1 MEEVK
6 IPITL
11 EDGGFSAGMK
21 RTIDHMAETQRE
33 VDKTGMS
40 VENFAKHMQEYYA
53 RMEKLTTAVMENTAA
68 MGKDSQAARQ
78 FGKDISDAT
87 DKGVRGFGRLEKAAI
102 GFFTLQKA
110 KEFVGKVYDVR
121 SEIERLETS
130 FRVLIGNKDKADALF
145 ASIRKFAVETPLQM
159 NDLASAAQT
168 MMGFGIG
175 SDDILAN
182 LKALGDV
189 AMGDSQK
196 FQSLALAFSQTSAAG
211 KLMGQ
216 DLLQMIN
223 AGFNP
228 LDQMSKTTGKS
239 IAALKDEMSKGAISA
254 DMVRQAFID
263 ATSEGGK
270 YSGMLEAQSK
280 TMAGAY
286 SNLQGAI
293 DDMLNEIGEKSEGIF
308 ATAIDGAT
316 NLVKHY
322 EKVASVIQDI
332 VVAYGMYKAALMTA
346 NAFEKASVSIK
357 QSMAVQEALLS
368 AEAKKLAA
376 ARGISLAAAKAE
388 LGSVNLLTVAK
399 IRLTAVTNALTTSMM
414 ANPYVMVAMA
424 VAGLCYGIYK
434 LATAEDAE
442 TAARRRA
449 NEEMQTFQNNLE
461 EQKNKVQSYI
471 HTLQDSTASEYK
483 KAEAWEML
491 NRLSP
496 SLTEKY
502 SKAELAT
509 LDLAE
514 ATKQLNE
521 ENEKANYEHL
531 RTEVKKW
538 EETISRVKQEML
550 DDAKYGGNNS
560 MFYLHQLEDA
570 KTQLDAYQKKLTEI
584 DTLRIKME
592 EANKP
597 LEIRIR
603 EANENAEAK
612 AEIYNFYKK
621 AADLAGELK
630 NAHDVAAGTIANSSI
645 PSDYEAIAD
654 DTRKKYDAMVSELED
669 DVEILR
675 KKIAESPASLKLKKE
690 LENKEDVLKD
700 LLQMK
705 QMWDMTGATTIPLTF
720 QINFSQVER
729 ALQSAQTGDGKNT
742 DGMVW
747 VTDGVSLAGG
757 HWEKSKEKADTRTA
771 AEWRKDAYNSWKS
784 AQKEVDSFWK
794 KKESMDKATFDKE
807 YERLKGIA
815 DAAKKDYEKLKG
827 EKKSEKKDPAVEKS
841 RKQKEYL
848 ALMEK
853 QRTEQERATRDME
866 LSTSQAEI
874 DAMEDG
880 SKKTLAQITL
890 DFEKRKEEIER
901 GYEDLKQKK
910 IEAAKRLWEANP
922 ANKNKVFDA
931 GSVDTGYTAV
941 ETKNYESMLASARE
955 EYVQHVKELAS
966 EDLQYMYDYLSQYGS
981 MQSQKL
987 AIARSYDQKIADEED
1002 LWRKKALEKE
1012 KQDLIDSITSENL
1025 VKQLDLGSLFSDY
1038 GNILASPLEQTIKK
1052 LEEYTKSSAFKS
1064 RSIDDQKSIYEAIDN
1079 AKKQLSEIGKVS
1091 FKTLGE
1097 NLYEYNN
1104 ALVAFNSSS
1113 EQLQLAAQ
1121 DVIDSEKALAEARKA
1136 AAETTEDVENAE
1148 AVRNARASNNA
1159 ARSRYESAETA
1170 YYEAQNRMVSTQRAA
1185 SDSLSALNNSIESVG
1200 NIASA
1205 VASGSMKQ
1213 LWDALGTKTQ
1223 NRIALFLSGNKSFEN
1238 ALKSMGDILG
1248 KQGNGMDFLV
1258 GKIKGMTSD
1267 ILSSGDAISS
1277 SDFGERITGLFS
1289 ELFGNDNS
1297 DISKFGKNI
1306 SKVLSNVFDKAQ
1318 EEGKDTVD
1326 VVEEVGT
1333 ATVKAISKN
1342 GGSIWVMIVGLIL
1355 DLLDVLKEGIGTLIE
1370 TLLDSVANAIEGIL
1384 TEIGSG
1390 KFFVRIAEGIGNVI
1404 AGIVKGIGNLFS
1416 GGIAFGGSNE
1426 DEMEERID
1434 ELAKANEALTTSID
1448 ALKNTIEKKDSSNE
1462 MSIEAYQ
1469 KALQAEQDWEK
1480 NQREA
1485 IAAKAS
1491 EYANSGYGFLK
1502 LGGKR
1507 SFNAHMA
1514 GNDWEGWKAFT
1525 QALKEHGIDKDVNR
1539 NNIWTLTPEEM
1550 QILRDFRPSEWASLF
1565 SGDGHKNPQDLVNEY
1580 IERAGMQESLT
1591 SALNEKLTGYS
1602 WDGFIDAYKNLL
1614 KDLDSTTED
1623 FADHINELISN
1634 ALIESFVNSDAI
1646 KERISNLYDKIAEY
1660 AGVDSDGGTTLTESE
1675 IEDIRRDN
1683 ENIASLLTTWRDAAK
1698 EAGLIVDANDKES
1711 KEYFG
1716 NLRDMWLSTLTDME
1730 ADAASWSK
1738 EITRVMVEDLISNMV
1753 LGDDFV
1759 KWLEEWK
1766 ERYKEAV
1773 ESGDTDAVKSLR
1785 EELEAMRATLA
1796 TEAQDIMDMTGYTE
1810 MMTEIE
1816 SVFDDLHSDFLET
1829 LMEMDADAEEWS
1841 RKITETMVRQL
1852 IERNLLNE
1860 AFDQKL
1866 DEWRTR
1872 FENVM
1877 ADTTL
1882 SDSEKE
1888 ASLALLRAE
1897 LVAMRESLS
1906 AEAQKFLDSLGY
1918 SEMLAEKEESPFKNL
1933 RQSFLNT
1940 LLDMKSDAEDFRK
1953 GLEKTLVQD
1962 MIERL
1967 VMDVKLTVNGTEF
1980 DNFDSYLTDWNDRYM
1995 SIFQNNDLSKE
2006 EKESRLQALIDELV
2020 AEREALDTATAD
2032 IRDRLKEEEVD
2043 TTFKDMS
2050 DSWISLLM
2058 DMDAT
2063 AEDWAEETG
2072 RTMARRIMEE
2082 MMQTQMIQP
2091 LLDELQAAFDA
2102 AMSAEG
2108 ATWESV
2114 LPGLLPYIEEVKNSF
2129 GEMQPMVE
2137 QILNALGIFKE
2148 VEADDTISSLRDDWL
2163 SALMDM
2169 KAGTQDFVN
2178 DIRQLLTKK
2187 LVEKLLL
2194 NSQFESWLDGIQ
2206 QKYEEILNSD
2216 MDEAKMAAAMQR
2228 LATEWS
2234 QMAKDMQEETQR
2246 IFDLTG
2252 WSSIVEQMDSP
2263 LADLR
2268 SSFVSTL
2275 MDMESDAEDFADN
2288 ISMQLTEA
2296 FIDKFVLGDEFEN
2309 RLQEWQE
2316 QYAAIMR
2323 GNYSEEDRAR
2333 LLKELQSAIAAAKE
2347 GYASE
2352 AQAIHDLMGTGTSTD
2367 QSATMNMAEKAT
2379 YDQFETYLGISVAQQ
2394 MATLQGNEVRMQI
2407 LSTLQG
2413 MAGIT
2418 STDGGETAREIRTLL
2433 GTTNEYLLDIKRSN
2447 RAMLEQFGV
2456 KLDNITNKLQRLL

>member
-11 EDGGFSAGMK
+11 EDGGFSVGMK

-40 VENFAKHMQEYYA
+40 VDNFAKHMQEYYA

-87 DKGVRGFGRLEKAAI
+87 DNGVRGFGRLEKAAI

-110 KEFVGKVYDVR
+110 KEFVGQVYDVR

-145 ASIRKFAVETPLQM
+145 FSIRKFAVETLLQL

-216 DLLQMIN
+216 DLLQMVN

-228 LDQMSKTTGKS
+228 LEQMSKTTGKS

-270 YSGMLEAQSK
+270 FNGMLEAQSK

-316 NLVKHY
+316 NLVNNY

-346 NAFEKASVSIK
+346 NAVEKASVSIK

-399 IRLTAVTNALTTSMM
+399 IRLKAATNELTTSMM
-414 ANPYVMVAMA
+414 ANPYVMVAVA

-449 NEEMQTFQNNLE
+449 NAEMQTFQNNLE
-461 EQKNKVQSYI
+461 EQKNKIQSYI
-471 HTLQDSTASEYK
+471 HTLQDSTATEYQ

-491 NRLSP
+491 NKLSP
-496 SLTEKY
+496 TLTEKY

-509 LDLAE
+509 LNLAE

-538 EETISRVKQEML
+538 EEAISRAKADIR
-550 DDAKYGGNNS
+550 DDAKYGGNNGL
-560 MFYLHQLEDA
+560 FYLHQLEEA
-570 KTQLDAYQKKLTEI
+570 TMQLDAYKKKLAEI
-584 DTLRIKME
+584 DSLRIKME

-597 LEIRIR
+597 LEIRIK

-654 DTRKKYDAMVSELED
+654 DTRKKYDALVSELED
-669 DVEILR
+669 DVEKLR
-675 KKIAESPASLKLKKE
+675 KKIAESPASLKLQKE
-690 LENKEDVLKD
+690 LENKEEVLKD
-700 LLQMK
+700 LLHMK
-705 QMWDMTGATTIPLTF
+705 QMWEKMGATTIPLTF
-720 QINFSQVER
+720 QLNYSQVER
-729 ALQSAQTGDGKNT
+729 ALQSAQTGEGKNT

-747 VTDGVSLAGG
+747 VEDGVSLAGG

-771 AEWRKDAYNSWKS
+771 SEWRKDAYNNWRS
-784 AQKEVDSFWK
+784 AQKEVDSFWE
-794 KKESMDKATFDKE
+794 KKESMDKETFDKE

-827 EKKSEKKDPAVEKS
+827 EKKSEKKDPAVEKA

-941 ETKNYESMLASARE
+941 ETKNYEAMLASARE
-955 EYVQHVKELAS
+955 EYVRAISDMEIPDLPQSYIQDRIKEIK
-966 EDLQYMYDYLSQYGS
+966 EDYEQEIKAIREEEAKLKESQGGS
-981 MQSQKL
+981 LTQSQSDDYVKKYAAAQKKMSDDVKAL
-987 AIARSYDQKIADEED
+987 EKAEVERGKKKYKQLLNDFKSYDQKRRDLEKKYNED
-1002 LWRKKALEKE
+1002 LAVYQAQREQIENSGGDTTEIDESIAERTKQYKKDVQDLQNDILTASDFYTKLFADVSEKGYKALRDFYRQSKDIPENANVLGDGMEIEIPVKDANGNFVKKAVKVTIDEFQKMQKQVKSIQEELEK
-1012 KQDLIDSITSENL
+1012 DNP
-1025 VKQLDLGSLFSDY
+1025 F
-1038 GNILASPLEQTIKK
+1038 A
-1052 LEEYTKSSAFKS
+1052 AFKS
-1064 RSIDDQKSIYEAIDN
+1064 SWVELCEKMKNDGDVAGALKKLNSNGKELTSTINGWGESLGAVFGERFSKSIEEAMTMVNGVMDMGTGIAQIYSGDIVGGITN
-1079 AKKQLSEIGKVS
+1079 TLSGLSSIVSMFTSWKEKMEEMRRQWYIAQIETSRELRKEREEYAAIRSTISDIIKDQETLNWLVSKGFAKPSSVS
-1091 FKTLGE
+1091 LWE
-1097 NLYEYNN
+1097 
-1104 ALVAFNSSS
+1104 AQS
-1113 EQLQLAAQ
+1113 EQLDEYMKSLKEEKKTYDDLWSKLQGSKGYYEWGNSMNGGSMEWSLRGYSAEQIKLWYNQ
-1121 DVIDSEKALAEARKA
+1121 DKLSG
-1136 AAETTEDVENAE
+1136 
-1148 AVRNARASNNA
+1148 A
-1159 ARSRYESAETA
+1159 ARD
-1170 YYEAQNRMVSTQRAA
+1170 YYEAWVESGKSVEELRDHIEECYAAMQEMVMGMNF
-1185 SDSLSALNNSIESVG
+1185 DSFLTSVRNNLQEARGDVSKFAEFTEDTI
-1200 NIASA
+1200 I
-1205 VASGSMKQ
+1205 
-1213 LWDALGTKTQ
+1213 DAL
-1223 NRIALFLSGNKSFEN
+1223 LN
-1238 ALKSMGDILG
+1238 AFMY
-1248 KQGNGMDFLV
+1248 Q
-1258 GKIKGMTSD
+1258 
-1267 ILSSGDAISS
+1267 
-1277 SDFGERITGLFS
+1277 
-1289 ELFGNDNS
+1289 
-1297 DISKFGKNI
+1297 
-1306 SKVLSNVFDKAQ
+1306 
-1318 EEGKDTVD
+1318 
-1326 VVEEVGT
+1326 
-1333 ATVKAISKN
+1333 
-1342 GGSIWVMIVGLIL
+1342 
-1355 DLLDVLKEGIGTLIE
+1355 
-1370 TLLDSVANAIEGIL
+1370 
-1384 TEIGSG
+1384 
-1390 KFFVRIAEGIGNVI
+1390 
-1404 AGIVKGIGNLFS
+1404 
-1416 GGIAFGGSNE
+1416 
-1426 DEMEERID
+1426 
-1434 ELAKANEALTTSID
+1434 ELAKLVEPLYNELSEALID
-1448 ALKNTIEKKDSSNE
+1448 
-1462 MSIEAYQ
+1462 
-1469 KALQAEQDWEK
+1469 
-1480 NQREA
+1480 
-1485 IAAKAS
+1485 
-1491 EYANSGYGFLK
+1491 G
-1502 LGGKR
+1502 
-1507 SFNAHMA
+1507 
-1514 GNDWEGWKAFT
+1514 
-1525 QALKEHGIDKDVNR
+1525 
-1539 NNIWTLTPEEM
+1539 
-1550 QILRDFRPSEWASLF
+1550 
-1565 SGDGHKNPQDLVNEY
+1565 
-1580 IERAGMQESLT
+1580 RA
-1591 SALNEKLTGYS
+1591 
-1602 WDGFIDAYKNLL
+1602 D
-1614 KDLDSTTED
+1614 ED
-1623 FADHINELISN
+1623 FIRNWKEKYIKTMGDATKRLEEIS
-1634 ALIESFVNSDAI
+1634 AA
-1646 KERISNLYDKIAEY
+1646 
-1660 AGVDSDGGTTLTESE
+1660 AGVDVFSDGGTT
-1675 IEDIRRDN
+1675 D
-1683 ENIASLLTTWRDAAK
+1683 
-1698 EAGLIVDANDKES
+1698 S
-1711 KEYFG
+1711 KDYFD

-1730 ADAASWSK
+1730 ADGEAWK
-1738 EITRVMVEDLISNMV
+1738 REILRVMFEDLVSEAL
-1753 LGDDFV
+1753 LGDDFDL
-1759 KWLEEWK
+1759 WLTEWK
-1766 ERYKEAV
+1766 KAYKAALEAGDEQRLTELLQEQV
-1773 ESGDTDAVKSLR
+1773 EKR
-1785 EELEAMRATLA
+1785 EELARQ
-1796 TEAQDIMDMTGYTE
+1796 AQEIADGLGYTKE
-1810 MMTEIE
+1810 LEE
-1816 SVFDDLHSDFLET
+1816 AENAFSDIRSTFLDT
-1829 LMEMDADAEEWS
+1829 LMDMDADAESWGE
-1841 RKITETMVRQL
+1841 KIRETLLREMVEKSIVDGLGLGAQM
-1852 IERNLLNE
+1852 E
-1860 AFDQKL
+1860 AFGKQLLAYISD
-1866 DEWRTR
+1866 D
-1872 FENVM
+1872 
-1877 ADTTL
+1877 TL
-1882 SDSEKE
+1882 SDEALQKGIDEVLAEMEASFGQASELVQKMRDVLGIGKE
-1888 ASLALLRAE
+1888 AGKS
-1897 LVAMRESLS
+1897 
-1906 AEAQKFLDSLGY
+1906 
-1918 SEMLAEKEESPFKNL
+1918 ESPFGNL

-1940 LLDMKSDAEDFRK
+1940 LLDMKSDAESFRES
-1953 GLEKTLVQD
+1953 LDKTLVQD
-1962 MIERL
+1962 MIEKL
-1967 VMDVKLTVNGTEF
+1967 VMDVKLTVNGRDF
-1980 DNFDSYLTDWNDRYM
+1980 DNFDSYLTDWNDRYL

-2006 EKESRLQALIDELV
+2006 ERESRLQALIDELV
-2020 AEREALDTATAD
+2020 AEREALDAATAD
-2032 IRDRLKEEEVD
+2032 LRDRLKEEEVD

-2082 MMQTQMIQP
+2082 MMQAQMIQP

-2102 AMSAEG
+2102 LMSAEG

-2114 LPGLLPYIEEVKNSF
+2114 LPSLLPYIEEVKNAF

-2169 KAGTQDFVN
+2169 EAGTQDFVN

-2216 MDEAKMAAAMQR
+2216 MDEAQMAAAMQR

-2288 ISMQLTEA
+2288 ISKQLTEA

-2333 LLKELQSAIAAAKE
+2333 LLKELQAAIAAAKE
-2347 GYASE
+2347 GYATE

-2379 YDQFETYLGISVAQQ
+2379 YDQFETYLGIAVAQQ
-2394 MATLQGNEVRMQI
+2394 MATLQGNDVRMQI

-2456 KLDNITNKLQRLL
+2456 KLDNITQKLQRLL